1 MAVIA
6 RRHTS
11 QLDKIKGSVEQAYIY
26 FRPNYERF
34 HQFMR
39 FVYKSTLTE
48 DDIAVLATLGRPQ
61 IEFNMMEAYISR
73 LRGEFSRMEPG
84 FVIRAQ
90 DGYENVD
97 PKLLSI
103 LEAHFRSILVD
114 SDNDG
119 FSYDV
124 YTDLLVGGFSV
135 VEVYTDYISE
145 MSMDQKICTQRAF
158 DPTLCGF
165 DPLARKSHKGDGMFC
180 FQFFPKEAEEVEKE
194 YGSDAL
200 KGLKYARAFSGF
212 NWSYRAAKKDIV
224 LLCDYYKKDFK
235 KEKITKLSNGRV
247 VSVKH
252 YEELM
257 GLWDQAG
264 YIEQPPIPIGKMRET
279 MLEEITRYRL
289 SGACMI
295 ESPVKTNYKM
305 LPLVFFDGNSAILRD
320 NNDSTAEQMTRPYIY
335 NVRDAQRLKN
345 YAGQS
350 LANELENTVEHKFIA
365 SVESIPE
372 DYLDAYIDVQ
382 KPGTLLYNAFL
393 DGDVNVPL
401 APPREI
407 MRTPIPP
414 EISATFQ
421 MSDNLIQG
429 ILGSYDAALG
439 IQNNELSGVAI
450 MQGAMHSNAAAMP
463 YTVGFMKGLNRV
475 CQIILDLIPKYYV
488 TPRSLPIVEPDGKRS
503 YQVINKVGNPFMDYD
518 PMSLDVKVEAGV
530 NFAVQKQISLETII
544 QLMQTSESFA
554 AFINTKGL
562 GILLDNID
570 IRGIEGLRQAAGQYM
585 QEVQQKQEQAQQM
598 AMQEQQQQL
607 DPKQVMAMQAQAEMA
622 KVEQKKE
629 AVATQAQVALT
640 KIATDDAVKNKQ
652 ADIEFMKVMSQIK
665 NSGVDAQLKQESLD
679 AEQAR
684 TAVTMAMDVSKHH
697 HEVKNAD
704 REHELNIKSLETKN
718 AADKRPKGK
727 K

>member
-6 RRHTS
+6 RKHTT
-11 QLDKIKGSVEQAYIY
+11 QLDKIKQSVEQAYTY
-26 FRPNYERF
+26 FRPNYERY

-48 DDIAVLATLGRPQ
+48 DDIAVLSTLGRPQ

-84 FVIRAQ
+84 FVVRAQ
-90 DGYENVD
+90 DGYDDID
-97 PKLLSI
+97 PQLLSL
-103 LEAHFRSILVD
+103 LEAHFRSILND

-135 VEVYTDYISE
+135 VEVYTDYISA
-145 MSMDQKICTQRAF
+145 MSMDQKICANRVF

-165 DPLARKSHKGDGMFC
+165 DPLARKSHKGDGSFC
-180 FQFFPKEAEEVEKE
+180 FQLFPKEREEVEKE
-194 YGSDAL
+194 YGSNAL
-200 KGLKYARAFSGF
+200 KGLKYARSFSGF
-212 NWSYRAAKKDIV
+212 NWSYRAAKRDIV
-224 LLCDYYKKDFK
+224 LMCQYDKKDFK

-252 YEELM
+252 YEELLGM
-257 GLWDQAG
+257 WEQAG
-264 YIEQPPIPIGKMRET
+264 YIEQPPIPIGKTRET
-279 MLEEITRYRL
+279 MIEKITRYTF
-289 SGACMI
+289 SGAELIDTPI
-295 ESPVKTNYKM
+295 ETSFSM
-305 LPLVFFDGNSAILRD
+305 LPLIFFDGNSAILRD

-372 DYLDAYIDVQ
+372 DYIDAYIDIQ
-382 KPGTLLYNAFL
+382 KPGTLLYNAFYEGNPEIQL
-393 DGDVNVPL
+393 Q
-401 APPREI
+401 PPREVV
-407 MRTPIPP
+407 RTPIPP
-414 EISATFQ
+414 QISETFQ

-463 YTVGFMKGLNRV
+463 YTVGFMKGWNRV
-475 CQIILDLIPKYYV
+475 CQQLLDLIPKYYV
-488 TPRSLPIVEPDGKRS
+488 TPRSLPIVQPDGKRS
-503 YQVINKVGNPFMDYD
+503 YQTINKPGNPYMNYD
-518 PMSLDVKVEAGV
+518 AMSLDVKVEAGV

-544 QLMQTSESFA
+544 QLMQTSEAFA

-585 QEVQQKQEQAQQM
+585 EEIQQQQAQAQQM
-598 AMQEQQQQL
+598 AQQQMAQQI
-607 DPKQVMAMQAQAEMA
+607 DPKAVMMMQAQAEIM
-622 KVEQKKE
+622 KVDQKKE
-629 AVATQAQVALT
+629 AVQTQAQVDLL
-640 KIATDDAVKNKQ
+640 KISTDDAVKNKQ
-652 ADIEFMKVMSQIK
+652 ADIEFLKVMSEIQGA
-665 NSGVDAQLKQESLD
+665 GVDQALKQEKLD
-679 AEQAR
+679 AENAR
-684 TAVTMAMDVSKHH
+684 TAVEMAVNVSAHH
-697 HEVKNAD
+697 HDVEHKD
-704 REHELNIKSLETKN
+704 RTHELDKKALEKSSKG
-718 AADKRPKGK
+718 DKDA
-727 K
+727 

>member
-6 RRHTS
+6 RKHTT
-11 QLDKIKGSVEQAYIY
+11 QLDKIKQSVEQSYIY

-90 DGYENVD
+90 DGFDLVD
-97 PKLLSI
+97 PQLIDI
-103 LEAHFRSILVD
+103 LEAHFRAILND

-135 VEVYTDYISE
+135 VEVYTDYVSE

-165 DPLARKSHKGDGMFC
+165 DPLARKSHKGDGNFC
-180 FQFFPKEAEEVEKE
+180 FQLFPKEAEEVERE
-194 YGSDAL
+194 YGSNAL
-200 KGLKYARAFSGF
+200 KGLKYARSFSGF

-224 LLCDYYKKDFK
+224 LLCQYDKKDFK
-235 KEKITKLSNGRV
+235 KEKITKLSNGRTI
-247 VSVKH
+247 SIKH
-252 YEELM
+252 YEELLGM
-257 GLWDQAG
+257 WEKAG

-279 MLEEITRYRL
+279 TLEEITRYTF
-289 SGACMI
+289 SGAELI
-295 ESPVKTNYKM
+295 DVQKTNFKM
-305 LPLVFFDGNSAILRD
+305 LPLIFFDGNSAVLRD

-372 DYLDAYIDVQ
+372 DYIDAYIDIQ
-382 KPGTLLYNAFL
+382 KPGTLLYNQFYE
-393 DGDVNVPL
+393 GNPEVTL
-401 APPREI
+401 APPREVV
-407 MRTPIPP
+407 RTPIPP
-414 EISATFQ
+414 QISETFQ

-463 YTVGFMKGLNRV
+463 YTVGFMKGWNRV
-475 CQIILDLIPKYYV
+475 CQQLLDLIPKYYL
-488 TPRSLPIVEPDGKRS
+488 TPRSIPIVLPDGKRS
-503 YQVINKVGNPFMDYD
+503 YQTINKPGSPYMNYD
-518 PMSLDVKVEAGV
+518 AMNLEVKVEAGV

-544 QLMQTSESFA
+544 QLMQTSEAFA

-562 GILLDNID
+562 GILLDNIE
-570 IRGIEGLRQAAGQYM
+570 IRGIEGLRQAAGEFM
-585 QEVQQKQEQAQQM
+585 QETQEKQAQAQKM
-598 AMQEQQQQL
+598 AMKEASQQL
-607 DPKQVMAMQAQAEMA
+607 DPKQVLAMQAQAEMA
-622 KVEQKKE
+622 KVDQKRE
-629 AVATQAQVALT
+629 ARMQETQVQLT

-652 ADIEFMKVMSQIK
+652 ADIDFLKVMSEIQ
-665 NSGVDAQLKQESLD
+665 GAEVDQALKQEKVD
-679 AEQAR
+679 AENAR
-684 TAVTMAMDVSKHH
+684 TAVEMAVSVSSHH
-697 HEVKNAD
+697 HEVKHSD
-704 REHELNIKSLETKN
+704 RTHELDKKAMEKSDATS
-718 AADKRPKGK
+718 
-727 K
+727 

>member
-6 RRHTS
+6 RKHTS
-11 QLDKIKGSVEQAYIY
+11 KLDKIKQSVEQAYIY

-84 FVIRAQ
+84 FVVRAQ
-90 DGYENVD
+90 DGFDLVD
-97 PKLLSI
+97 PQLI
-103 LEAHFRSILVD
+103 DVLEAHFRAILND

-135 VEVYTDYISE
+135 VEVYTDYVSE
-145 MSMDQKICTQRAF
+145 MSMDQKICTQRVF

-165 DPLARKSHKGDGMFC
+165 DPLARKSHKGDGNYC
-180 FQFFPKEAEEVEKE
+180 FQLFPKEVEEVERE
-194 YGSDAL
+194 YGSNAV

-224 LLCDYYKKDFK
+224 LLCQYDKKDFK
-235 KEKITKLSNGRV
+235 KERITKLSNGRV

-252 YEELM
+252 YEELL
-257 GLWDQAG
+257 GLWEEAG
-264 YIEQPPIPIGKMRET
+264 HIEQPPIPIGKIRET
-279 MLEEITRYRL
+279 ILEEITRYTF
-289 SGACMI
+289 SGAELI
-295 ESPVKTNYKM
+295 EVEKTNFKM
-305 LPLVFFDGNSAILRD
+305 LPLIFFDGNSAVLRD

-335 NVRDAQRLKN
+335 NVKDAQRLKN

-350 LANELENTVEHKFIA
+350 LANELENTVQHKMIA

-372 DYLDAYIDVQ
+372 DYIDAYIDIQ
-382 KPGTLLYNAFL
+382 KPSTYMYNAFY
-393 DGDVNVPL
+393 DGDPNVPL
-401 APPREI
+401 TPPREVV
-407 MRTPIPP
+407 RTPIPP
-414 EISATFQ
+414 QISETFQ

-463 YTVGFMKGLNRV
+463 YTVGFMKGWNRV
-475 CQIILDLIPKYYV
+475 CQQILDLIPKYYV
-488 TPRSLPIVEPDGKRS
+488 TPRSLPIVKPDGKRS
-503 YQVINKVGNPFMDYD
+503 YQVVNKPGNPYMNYD
-518 PMSLDVKVEAGV
+518 AMSLEVKVEAGV

-544 QLMQTSESFA
+544 QLMQTSEAFA

-562 GILLDNID
+562 GILLDNIE
-570 IRGIEGLRQAAGQYM
+570 IRGIEGLRQAAGEFM
-585 QEVQQKQEQAQQM
+585 EETAKKQAQAEQM
-598 AMQEQQQQL
+598 AQQQALQQL

-622 KVEQKKE
+622 KVQQKREAREQE
-629 AVATQAQVALT
+629 TQVQLT

-652 ADIEFMKVMSQIK
+652 ADIDFLKVMADIEGAS
-665 NSGVDAQLKQESLD
+665 VDQGLKQEKLD
-679 AEQAR
+679 AENAR
-684 TAVTMAMDVSKHH
+684 TAVEMAVSVSQHH
-697 HEVKNAD
+697 HEVKQSQ
-704 REHELNIKSLETKN
+704 E
-718 AADKRPKGK
+718 KGNGDQERS
-727 K
+727 

>member
-6 RRHTS
+6 RKHTS
-11 QLDKIKGSVEQAYIY
+11 QLDKIKQSVEQAYTY
-26 FRPNYERF
+26 FRPNYERY

-84 FVIRAQ
+84 FVVRAQ
-90 DGYENVD
+90 DGFDLVD
-97 PKLLSI
+97 PALIDI
-103 LEAHFRSILVD
+103 LEAHFRAILND

-135 VEVYTDYISE
+135 VEVYTDYVSE
-145 MSMDQKICTQRAF
+145 MSMDQKICAQRAF

-165 DPLARKSHKGDGMFC
+165 DPLARKSHKGDGSFC
-180 FQFFPKEAEEVEKE
+180 FQLFPKEVEEVERE
-194 YGSDAL
+194 YGSNAI

-224 LLCDYYKKDFK
+224 LMCQYDKKDFK
-235 KEKITKLSNGRV
+235 KEKITKLSNGRTI
-247 VSVKH
+247 SIKH
-252 YEELM
+252 YEQLLEM
-257 GLWDQAG
+257 WNESG
-264 YIEQPPIPIGKMRET
+264 YIEQPPIPIGKIRET
-279 MLEEITRYRL
+279 VLEEISRYTF
-289 SGACMI
+289 SGA
-295 ESPVKTNYKM
+295 ELVNVEKTNFKM
-305 LPLVFFDGNSAILRD
+305 LPLIFFDGNSAVLRD
-320 NNDSTAEQMTRPYIY
+320 NNDSTAEQMTRPYVY

-372 DYLDAYIDVQ
+372 DYIDAYIDIQ
-382 KPGTLLYNAFL
+382 KPGTLLYNQFY
-393 DGDVNVPL
+393 DGNPEIAL
-401 APPREI
+401 SPPREVV
-407 MRTPIPP
+407 RTPIPP
-414 EISATFQ
+414 QISETFQ

-475 CQIILDLIPKYYV
+475 CQQILDLIPKYYV

-503 YQVINKVGNPFMDYD
+503 YQTVNKPGSPFMNYD
-518 PMSLDVKVEAGV
+518 SMSLDVKVEAGV

-544 QLMQTSESFA
+544 QLMQTSEAFA

-562 GILLDNID
+562 GILLDNIE
-570 IRGIEGLRQAAGQYM
+570 IRGIEGLRQAAGEFM
-585 QEVQQKQEQAQQM
+585 EETQEKQAQMAQM
-598 AMQEQQQQL
+598 AQQEASQQL
-607 DPKQVMAMQAQAEMA
+607 DPKQVIAMQAQAEMA
-622 KVEQKKE
+622 KVAQKKE
-629 AVATQAQVALT
+629 AVQTQAEVDLI

-652 ADIEFMKVMSQIK
+652 ADIDFLKVMADIQGA
-665 NSGVDAQLKQESLD
+665 GVEQGLKQEKID
-679 AEQAR
+679 AENAR
-684 TAVTMAMDVSKHH
+684 SAVEMAVSVSQHH
-697 HEVKNAD
+697 HEVKNSA
-704 REHELNIKSLETKN
+704 REHDAE
-718 AADKRPKGK
+718 D
-727 K
+727 

>member
-6 RRHTS
+6 RKHTS
-11 QLDKIKGSVEQAYIY
+11 KLDKIKQSVEQAYIY

-84 FVIRAQ
+84 FVVRAQ
-90 DGYENVD
+90 DGFDLVD
-97 PKLLSI
+97 PQLI
-103 LEAHFRSILVD
+103 DVLEAHFRAILND

-135 VEVYTDYISE
+135 VEVYTDYVSE
-145 MSMDQKICTQRAF
+145 MSMDQKICTQRVF

-165 DPLARKSHKGDGMFC
+165 DPLARKSHKGDGNYC
-180 FQFFPKEAEEVEKE
+180 FQLFPKEVEEVERE
-194 YGSDAL
+194 YGSNAV

-224 LLCDYYKKDFK
+224 LLCQYDKKDFK
-235 KEKITKLSNGRV
+235 KERITKLSNGRV

-252 YEELM
+252 YEELL
-257 GLWDQAG
+257 GLWEEAG
-264 YIEQPPIPIGKMRET
+264 HIEQPPIPIGKIRET
-279 MLEEITRYRL
+279 ILEEITRYTF
-289 SGACMI
+289 SGAELI
-295 ESPVKTNYKM
+295 EVEKTNFKM
-305 LPLVFFDGNSAILRD
+305 LPLIFFDGNSAVLRD

-335 NVRDAQRLKN
+335 NVKDAQRLKN

-350 LANELENTVEHKFIA
+350 LANELENTVQHKMIA
-365 SVESIPE
+365 SVEAIPE
-372 DYLDAYIDVQ
+372 DYIDAYIDIQ
-382 KPGTLLYNAFL
+382 KPSTYMYNAFY
-393 DGDVNVPL
+393 DGDPNVPL
-401 APPREI
+401 TPPREVV
-407 MRTPIPP
+407 RTPIPP
-414 EISATFQ
+414 QISETFQ

-463 YTVGFMKGLNRV
+463 YTVGFMKGWNRV
-475 CQIILDLIPKYYV
+475 CQQILDLIPKYYV
-488 TPRSLPIVEPDGKRS
+488 TPRSLPIVKPDGKRS
-503 YQVINKVGNPFMDYD
+503 YQVVNKPGNPYMNYD
-518 PMSLDVKVEAGV
+518 AMSLEVKVEAGV

-544 QLMQTSESFA
+544 QLMQTSEAFA

-562 GILLDNID
+562 GILLDNIE
-570 IRGIEGLRQAAGQYM
+570 IRGIEGLRQAAGEFM
-585 QEVQQKQEQAQQM
+585 EETAKKQAQMEQM
-598 AMQEQQQQL
+598 AQQQASQQL

-622 KVEQKKE
+622 KVQQKREAREQE
-629 AVATQAQVALT
+629 TQVQLT

-652 ADIEFMKVMSQIK
+652 ADIDFLKVMADIEGAS
-665 NSGVDAQLKQESLD
+665 VDQGLKQEKLD
-679 AEQAR
+679 AENAR
-684 TAVTMAMDVSKHH
+684 TAVEMAVSVSQHH
-697 HEVKNAD
+697 HEVKQSQ
-704 REHELNIKSLETKN
+704 E
-718 AADKRPKGK
+718 KGNGDQERS
-727 K
+727 

>member
-6 RRHTS
+6 RKYTT
-11 QLDKIKGSVEQAYIY
+11 QLDKIKQSVEQAYTY
-26 FRPNYERF
+26 FRPNYERY

-48 DDIAVLATLGRPQ
+48 DDIAVLTTLGRPQ

-84 FVIRAQ
+84 FVVRAQ
-90 DGYENVD
+90 DGYDDID
-97 PKLLSI
+97 PQLLSI
-103 LEAHFRSILVD
+103 LEAHFRAILND

-135 VEVYTDYISE
+135 VEVYTDYISP
-145 MSMDQKICTQRAF
+145 MSMDQKICANRAF

-165 DPLARKSHKGDGMFC
+165 DPLARRSHKGDGSFC
-180 FQFFPKEAEEVEKE
+180 FQLFPKEADEVEKE
-194 YGSDAL
+194 YGSNAL
-200 KGLKYARAFSGF
+200 KGLKYARSFSGF
-212 NWSYRAAKKDIV
+212 NWSYRAAKRDIV
-224 LLCDYYKKDFK
+224 LMCQYDHKSFK
-235 KEKITKLSNGRV
+235 KERITKLSNGRV

-252 YEELM
+252 YEKLLGM
-257 GLWDQAG
+257 WDEAG
-264 YIEQPPIPIGKMRET
+264 YIEQPPIPIGKMRDT
-279 MLEEITRYRL
+279 MIEEITRHTF
-289 SGACMI
+289 SGAELI
-295 ESPVKTNYKM
+295 KVEKTDFSM
-305 LPLVFFDGNSAILRD
+305 LPLIFFDGNSAILRD

-382 KPGTLLYNAFL
+382 KPGTLLYNAFH
-393 DGDVNVPL
+393 DGNPEIQL
-401 APPREI
+401 QPPREI

-414 EISATFQ
+414 QISETFQ

-463 YTVGFMKGLNRV
+463 YTVGFMKGWNRV
-475 CQIILDLIPKYYV
+475 CQQLLDLIPKYYV
-488 TPRSLPIVEPDGKRS
+488 TPRSIPIVLPDGKRS
-503 YQVINKVGNPFMDYD
+503 YQTINKPGNPYMNYD
-518 PMSLDVKVEAGV
+518 AMSLDVKVEAGV

-544 QLMQTSESFA
+544 QLMQTSQSFA

-585 QEVQQKQEQAQQM
+585 EETAQQQAQAQQM
-598 AMQEQQQQL
+598 AMQQAQQQL

-622 KVEQKKE
+622 KVAQKKE

-652 ADIEFMKVMSQIK
+652 ADIDFLKVMADIQGAKIDQ
-665 NSGVDAQLKQESLD
+665 VLKQETVD

-684 TAVTMAMDVSKHH
+684 TAVDMAISVSAHH
-697 HEVKNAD
+697 HEVKHAD
-704 REHELNIKSLETKN
+704 RTHEL
-718 AADKRPKGK
+718 DKKALTMKPKK
-727 K
+727 EK

>member
-1 MAVIA
+1 MARIA
-6 RRHTS
+6 VKHTS
-11 QLDKIKGSVEQAYIY
+11 QFDKIKENIEQAYTY
-26 FRPNYERF
+26 FRPNYERY

-48 DDIAVLATLGRPQ
+48 DDIAVLMELQRPQ

-84 FVIRAQ
+84 FVVRAQ
-90 DGYENVD
+90 DGIENID
-97 PKLLSI
+97 PKLI
-103 LEAHFRSILVD
+103 DVLEAHFRSILNE

-135 VEVYTDYISE
+135 VEVYTDYMNE
-145 MSMDQKICTQRAF
+145 MSMDQKICANRVF

-165 DPLARKSHKGDGMFC
+165 DPLARKSHKGDGAFA
-180 FQFFPKEAEEVEKE
+180 FQFFPMELELAIKQF
-194 YGSDAL
+194 GSDIA
-200 KGLKYARAFSGF
+200 KNMKFARSFSGF
-212 NWSYRAAKKDIV
+212 NWSYRAAKKDI
-224 LLCDYYKKDFK
+224 LLMCDYYQKDYK
-235 KEKITKLSNGRV
+235 KEKITKLSNGKV
-247 VSVKH
+247 VTVKN

-257 GLWDQAG
+257 TMWDESG
-264 YIEQPPIPIGKMRET
+264 FIEQAPIPIGKMRET
-279 MLEEITRYRL
+279 VVECISRHRM
-289 SGACMI
+289 SGAQQFDV
-295 ESPVKTNYKM
+295 EKTSYKM
-305 LPLVFFDGNSAILRD
+305 LPLIFFDGNSAVLRD

-372 DYLDAYIDVQ
+372 DYLEAYINVQ
-382 KPGTLLYNAFL
+382 KPATLLYNAFL
-393 DGDVNVPL
+393 DGDMNAPL

-407 MRTPIPP
+407 VRTPIPP
-414 EISATFQ
+414 EISATFG
-421 MSDNLIQG
+421 MTDNLIQG

-475 CQIILDLIPKYYV
+475 CQQILDLIPKIYV
-488 TPRSLPIVEPDGKRS
+488 TPRSIPTVKPDGKRS
-503 YQVINKVGNPFMDYD
+503 YEVINKPGSPFMNYD

-562 GILLDNID
+562 GILLDNIE
-570 IRGIEGLRQAAGQYM
+570 IRGIEGLRQAANEFM
-585 QEVQQKQEQAQQM
+585 QETAQKQAQAEQMQMQQ
-598 AMQEQQQQL
+598 AQQQL
-607 DPKQVMAMQAQAEMA
+607 DPKAVMQMQAQAEMMKVQQKAEEA
-622 KVEQKKE
+622 KMN
-629 AVATQAQVALT
+629 AQIQLT

-652 ADIEFMKVMSQIK
+652 ADIDYLEVISKIQGAS
-665 NSGVDAQLKQESLD
+665 VDAQLKQEKTD
-679 AEQAR
+679 AEMAR
-684 TAVTMAMDVSKHH
+684 TAVEMAVNVSRHH
-697 HEVKNAD
+697 HEVRHSD
-704 REHELNIKSLETKN
+704 REHELNVKTMESNN
-718 AADKRPKGK
+718 AASKREGSKD
-727 K
+727 

>member
-6 RRHTS
+6 RKHTT
-11 QLDKIKGSVEQAYIY
+11 QLDKIKQSVEQAYTY

-84 FVIRAQ
+84 FVVRAQ
-90 DGYENVD
+90 DGFDDID
-97 PKLLSI
+97 PGLLSL
-103 LEAHFRSILVD
+103 LEAHFRAILND

-135 VEVYTDYISE
+135 VEVYTDYISP
-145 MSMDQKICTQRAF
+145 MSMDQKICANRVF

-165 DPLARKSHKGDGMFC
+165 DPLARKSHKGDGGYC
-180 FQFFPKEAEEVEKE
+180 FQLFPKEREEVEKE
-194 YGSDAL
+194 YGSNAL
-200 KGLKYARAFSGF
+200 KGLKYARSFSGF
-212 NWSYRAAKKDIV
+212 NWSYRAAKRDIV
-224 LLCDYYKKDFK
+224 LMCQYDKKDFR

-247 VSVKH
+247 VTVKN
-252 YEELM
+252 YEKWMEIWNEQ
-257 GLWDQAG
+257 GH
-264 YIEQPPIPIGKMRET
+264 IEQPPIPIGKMRET
-279 MLEEITRYRL
+279 MIENITRYTF
-289 SGACMI
+289 SGAELI
-295 ESPVKTNYKM
+295 DTPVETSFSM
-305 LPLVFFDGNSAILRD
+305 LPLIFFDGNSAILRD

-372 DYLDAYIDVQ
+372 DYIDAYIDIQ
-382 KPGTLLYNAFL
+382 KPGTLLYNQFYE
-393 DGDVNVPL
+393 GNPEISL

-407 MRTPIPP
+407 IRTPIPP
-414 EISATFQ
+414 QISETFQ

-463 YTVGFMKGLNRV
+463 YTVGFMKGWNRV
-475 CQIILDLIPKYYV
+475 CQQLLDLIPKYYV
-488 TPRSLPIVEPDGKRS
+488 TPRSIPIVQPDGKRT
-503 YQVINKVGNPFMDYD
+503 YKTINKPGNPYMTYD
-518 PMSLDVKVEAGV
+518 SMSLDVKVEAGV

-554 AFINTKGL
+554 NFINTKGL

-585 QEVQQKQEQAQQM
+585 EEVAQQQAQAQQM
-598 AMQEQQQQL
+598 AQQQAAQQI
-607 DPKQVMAMQAQAEMA
+607 DPKAVMMMQAQAEIM
-622 KVEQKKE
+622 KVDQKKE
-629 AVATQAQVALT
+629 AVQTQAQVDLL
-640 KIATDDAVKNKQ
+640 KISTDDAVKNKQ
-652 ADIEFMKVMSQIK
+652 ADIDMLKVMADIQGA
-665 NSGVDAQLKQESLD
+665 GVDQALKQEKLD
-679 AEQAR
+679 AENAR
-684 TAVTMAMDVSKHH
+684 TAVSMAVDVSKHH
-697 HEVKNAD
+697 HEVEHSD
-704 REHELNIKSLETKN
+704 RTHELDKKALEKSN
-718 AADKRPKGK
+718 DSAK
-727 K
+727 KAKE

>member
-6 RRHTS
+6 RKHTS
-11 QLDKIKGSVEQAYIY
+11 QLDKIKQNVEQAYIY

-48 DDIAVLATLGRPQ
+48 DDLSVLATLGRPQ

-84 FVIRAQ
+84 FVIRAL
-90 DGYENVD
+90 DGYEDVD

-114 SDNDG
+114 SDNEG

-165 DPLARKSHKGDGMFC
+165 DPLARKSHKGDGNFC
-180 FQFFPKEAEEVEKE
+180 FQFFPREAEEVEKE
-194 YGSDAL
+194 FGSNAL
-200 KGLKYARAFSGF
+200 KGLKYARSFSGF
-212 NWSYRAAKKDIV
+212 NWSYRAARKDIV
-224 LLCDYYKKDFK
+224 LLCDYYMKEIK
-235 KEKITKLSNGRV
+235 KERITKLTNGKV

-257 GLWDQAG
+257 LLWDKAG
-264 YIEQPPIPIGKMRET
+264 YIEQPPQPIGKMRD
-279 MLEEITRYRL
+279 
-289 SGACMI
+289 SMI
-295 ESPVKTNYKM
+295 EKISLHRFTGAELLDVQKTNYKM
-305 LPLVFFDGNSAILRD
+305 LPLVFFDGNSAVLRD

-335 NVRDAQRLKN
+335 NVKDAQRLKN

-365 SVESIPE
+365 AIEAIPE
-372 DYLDAYIDVQ
+372 DYLETYINIQ
-382 KPGTLLYNAFL
+382 KPSTLLFNAFFE
-393 DGDVNVPL
+393 GDPTIPIP
-401 APPREI
+401 PPREI
-407 MRTPIPP
+407 VRTPIPP
-414 EISATFQ
+414 EISSTFQ

-488 TPRSLPIVEPDGKRS
+488 TPRSLPIVKPDGKRS
-503 YQVINKVGNPFMDYD
+503 YEVINKKGSPFMTYD

-562 GILLDNID
+562 GILLDNIE
-570 IRGIEGLRQAAGQYM
+570 IRGIEGLRQAASEFM
-585 QEVQQKQEQAQQM
+585 EETAKKQAQAEQM
-598 AMQEQQQQL
+598 AQQQAQQQL
-607 DPKQVMAMQAQAEMA
+607 DPKQVMAMQANAEMA
-622 KVEQKKE
+622 KVQQKRE
-629 AVATQAQVALT
+629 ATQQQTQVALT

-652 ADIEFMKVMSQIK
+652 ADIDFMKVMADIQGK
-665 NSGVDAQLKQESLD
+665 ETEAAVKQESVD
-679 AEQAR
+679 AENAR
-684 TAVTMAMDVSKHH
+684 TAVNMAIDVSKHH
-697 HEVKNAD
+697 HEIKNSD
-704 REHELNIKSLETKN
+704 REHELNKKNLEK
-718 AADKRPKGK
+718 KGGK
-727 K
+727 KPKT

>member
-6 RRHTS
+6 RKHTT
-11 QLDKIKGSVEQAYIY
+11 QLDKIKQSVEQAYTY
-26 FRPNYERF
+26 FRPNYERY

-48 DDIAVLATLGRPQ
+48 DDLAVLSTLGRPQ

-84 FVIRAQ
+84 FVVRAL
-90 DGYENVD
+90 DGFDNVD
-97 PKLLSI
+97 PKLLDV

-165 DPLARKSHKGDGMFC
+165 DPLARKSHKGDGNFC
-180 FQFFPKEAEEVEKE
+180 FQLFPKEAEEVEKE
-194 YGSDAL
+194 WGSDAL
-200 KGLKYARAFSGF
+200 KGLKYARSFAGF
-212 NWSYRAAKKDIV
+212 NWSYRSAKKDIV
-224 LLCDYYKKDFK
+224 LMCQYDKKEFK

-257 GLWDQAG
+257 ELWDQAG
-264 YIEQPPIPIGKMRET
+264 YIEQPPIPIGKIRESVMET
-279 MLEEITRYRL
+279 IHRYTF
-289 SGACMI
+289 SGAHL
-295 ESPVKTNYKM
+295 VDVQKTNYRM

-372 DYLDAYIDVQ
+372 DYIDAYIDVQ
-382 KPGTLLYNAFL
+382 KPGTLLYNQFL
-393 DGDVNVPL
+393 DGDPNTAL
-401 APPREI
+401 TPPREI
-407 MRTPIPP
+407 VRTPIPP
-414 EISATFQ
+414 QISETFQ

-475 CQIILDLIPKYYV
+475 CQQILDLIPKYYV
-488 TPRSLPIVEPDGKRS
+488 TPRSIPIVQPDGKRS
-503 YQVINKVGNPFMDYD
+503 YEVINKIGNPFMNYD
-518 PMSLDVKVEAGV
+518 PMSLEVKVEAGV

-562 GILLDNID
+562 GILLDNIE
-570 IRGIEGLRQAAGQYM
+570 IRGIEGLRQQATAFM
-585 QEVQQKQEQAQQM
+585 QETAQKQAQMEQMAQQQ
-598 AMQEQQQQL
+598 AQQQL
-607 DPKQVMAMQAQAEMA
+607 DPKAVMALQAQAEME
-622 KVEQKKE
+622 KVQQKKE
-629 AVATQAQVALT
+629 AVATQAQVDLI

-652 ADIEFMKVMSQIK
+652 ADIDLIKVLAE
-665 NSGVDAQLKQESLD
+665 VDNKSFDQAIRQEALD
-679 AEQAR
+679 AENAR
-684 TAVTMAMDVSKHH
+684 TAVNMAIDVSKHH
-697 HEVKNAD
+697 HDVKHAD
-704 REHELNIKSLETKN
+704 REHELEKKEL
-718 AADKRPKGK
+718 DKVNDSES
-727 K
+727 

>member
-1 MAVIA
+1 MAYIA
-6 RRHTS
+6 KKHTS
-11 QLDKIKGSVEQAYIY
+11 QLEQIKQCVEQSYVY
-26 FRPNYERF
+26 FRANYERY

-84 FVIRAQ
+84 FIVRAQ
-90 DGYENVD
+90 DGFDKDVN
-97 PKLLSI
+97 PKLLEV
-103 LEAHFRSILVD
+103 LEAHFRSILID

-135 VEVYTDYISE
+135 VEVYTDYLSE
-145 MSMDQKICTQRAF
+145 MSMDQKICTSRVF

-165 DPLARKSHKGDGMFC
+165 DPLARKSHKGDGNYC
-180 FQFFPKEAEEVEKE
+180 FQLFPKECEEVEKE
-194 YGSDAL
+194 YGSNAV
-200 KGLKYARAFSGF
+200 KGLKYARSFAGF

-224 LLCDYYKKDFK
+224 LMCQFDKKIYK

-247 VSVKH
+247 VSVKN
-252 YEELM
+252 YEELRDM
-257 GLWDQAG
+257 WDQSG
-264 YIEQPPIPIGKMRET
+264 FIEQPPIPIGKTRET
-279 MLEEITRYRL
+279 IIEQIERHTF
-289 SGACMI
+289 SGA
-295 ESPVKTNYKM
+295 ELVDVQKTNFKM
-305 LPLVFFDGNSAILRD
+305 LPLIFFDGNSAVLRD
-320 NNDSTAEQMTRPYIY
+320 NNDATAEQMTRPYIY
-335 NVRDAQRLKN
+335 NVKDAQRLKN

-350 LANELENTVEHKFIA
+350 LANELENTIEHKFIA

-372 DYLDAYIDVQ
+372 DYLDGYINVQ
-382 KPGTLLYNAFL
+382 KPASLLYNAFY
-393 DGDVNVPL
+393 DGNPEIQL
-401 APPREI
+401 APPREV

-414 EISATFQ
+414 QISETFQ

-488 TPRSLPIVEPDGKRS
+488 TPRSIPIVKPDGKRS
-503 YQVINKVGNPFMDYD
+503 YEVINKTGNPFMSYD
-518 PMSLDVKVEAGV
+518 SSSLEVKVEAGV

-562 GILLDNID
+562 GILLDNIE
-570 IRGIEGLRQAAGQYM
+570 IRGIEGLRQAASQFM
-585 QEVQQKQEQAQQM
+585 EETQQKQQQAEQMAQQQAQQ
-598 AMQEQQQQL
+598 QI

-622 KVEQKKE
+622 KVQQKEK
-629 AVATQAQVALT
+629 AVETQAQVDLI
-640 KIATDDAVKNKQ
+640 KISTDDAVKNKD
-652 ADIEFMKVMSQIK
+652 ADIEFLKVMAQIQ
-665 NSGVDAQLKQESLD
+665 NSDVDAAVKQEKVD
-679 AEQAR
+679 AENAR
-684 TAVTMAMDVSKHH
+684 TAVEMAVNVSAHH
-697 HEVKNAD
+697 HDIAHKD
-704 REHELNIKSLETKN
+704 REHEL
-718 AADKRPKGK
+718 K
-727 K
+727 KKEIASRAKKKAE

>member
-6 RRHTS
+6 RKHTT
-11 QLDKIKGSVEQAYIY
+11 QLDKIKQSVEQAYVY

-84 FVIRAQ
+84 FVVRAQ
-90 DGYENVD
+90 DGFDLVD
-97 PKLLSI
+97 PQLIDI
-103 LEAHFRSILVD
+103 LEAHFRAILND

-135 VEVYTDYISE
+135 VEVYTDYLNE
-145 MSMDQKICTQRAF
+145 MSMDQRIFVERVF

-165 DPLARKSHKGDGMFC
+165 DPLARKSHKGDGNFC
-180 FQFFPKEAEEVEKE
+180 FQLFPKEAEEVERE
-194 YGSDAL
+194 YGSNAL

-224 LLCDYYKKDFK
+224 LICDYYKKEFK
-235 KEKITKLSNGRV
+235 REKITKLSNGRTI
-247 VSVKH
+247 SVKH
-252 YEELM
+252 YEELAEM
-257 GLWDQAG
+257 WVQAG
-264 YIEQPPIPIGKMRET
+264 HIEQPPIPIGKIRET
-279 MLEEITRYRL
+279 TLEEIVRYRF
-289 SGACMI
+289 SGAELI
-295 ESPVKTNYKM
+295 EKPVPTNYKM
-305 LPLVFFDGNSAILRD
+305 LPLIFFDGNSAVLRD
-320 NNDSTAEQMTRPYIY
+320 NNDSCAEQMTRPYIY
-335 NVRDAQRLKN
+335 NVKDAQRLKN

-372 DYLDAYIDVQ
+372 DYIDAYIDIQ
-382 KPGTLLYNAFL
+382 KPGTLLYNQFYEGNPEVSL
-393 DGDVNVPL
+393 T
-401 APPREI
+401 PPREI

-414 EISATFQ
+414 QISETFQ

-475 CQIILDLIPKYYV
+475 CQQILDLIPKYYV
-488 TPRSLPIVEPDGKRS
+488 TPRSLPIVHPDGSRS
-503 YQVINKVGNPFMDYD
+503 YQVINKQGNPYMDYD
-518 PMSLDVKVEAGV
+518 PMSLEVKVEAGV

-544 QLMQTSESFA
+544 QLMQTSDSFA

-562 GILLDNID
+562 GILLDNIE
-570 IRGIEGLRQAAGQYM
+570 IRGIEGLRQAAGEFM
-585 QEVQQKQEQAQQM
+585 QETAQKQAQAEQM
-598 AMQEQQQQL
+598 AMQEASQQL
-607 DPKQVMAMQAQAEMA
+607 DPKQVLAMQAQAEIA
-622 KVEQKKE
+622 KVQQKREAREQE
-629 AVATQAQVALT
+629 TQVQLT

-652 ADIEFMKVMSQIK
+652 ADIDFLKVMADIEGAS
-665 NSGVDAQLKQESLD
+665 VDQGLKQEKLD
-679 AEQAR
+679 AENAR
-684 TAVTMAMDVSKHH
+684 TAVEMAVSVSQHH
-697 HEVKNAD
+697 HDVEHKD
-704 REHELNIKSLETKN
+704 REHELNVKSMEKAN
-718 AADKRPKGK
+718 ASSKGK
-727 K
+727 ES

>member
-6 RRHTS
+6 RKHTS
-11 QLDKIKGSVEQAYIY
+11 KLDKIKQSVEQAYIY

-84 FVIRAQ
+84 FVVRAQ
-90 DGYENVD
+90 DGFDLVD
-97 PKLLSI
+97 PQLLDV
-103 LEAHFRSILVD
+103 LEAHFRAILND

-135 VEVYTDYISE
+135 VEVYTDYVSE
-145 MSMDQKICTQRAF
+145 MSMDQKICTQRVF

-165 DPLARKSHKGDGMFC
+165 DPLARKSHKGDGNYC
-180 FQFFPKEAEEVEKE
+180 FQLFPKEVEEVERE
-194 YGSDAL
+194 YGSNAV

-224 LLCDYYKKDFK
+224 LLCQYDKKDFK
-235 KEKITKLSNGRV
+235 KERITKLSNGRV

-252 YEELM
+252 YEELL
-257 GLWDQAG
+257 GLWEEAG
-264 YIEQPPIPIGKMRET
+264 HIEQPPIPIGKIRET
-279 MLEEITRYRL
+279 ILEEITRYTF
-289 SGACMI
+289 SGAELI
-295 ESPVKTNYKM
+295 EVEKTNFKM
-305 LPLVFFDGNSAILRD
+305 LPLIFFDGNSAVLRD

-335 NVRDAQRLKN
+335 NVKDAQRLKN

-350 LANELENTVEHKFIA
+350 LANELENTVQHKMIA

-372 DYLDAYIDVQ
+372 DYIDAYIDIQ
-382 KPGTLLYNAFL
+382 KPSTYMYNAFY
-393 DGDVNVPL
+393 DGDPNVPL
-401 APPREI
+401 TPPREVV
-407 MRTPIPP
+407 RTPIPP
-414 EISATFQ
+414 QISETFQ

-463 YTVGFMKGLNRV
+463 YTVGFMKGWNRV
-475 CQIILDLIPKYYV
+475 CQQILDLIPKYYV
-488 TPRSLPIVEPDGKRS
+488 TPRSLPIVKPDGKRS
-503 YQVINKVGNPFMDYD
+503 YQVVNKPGNPYMNYD
-518 PMSLDVKVEAGV
+518 AMSLEVKVEAGV

-544 QLMQTSESFA
+544 QLMQTSEAFA

-562 GILLDNID
+562 GILLDNIE
-570 IRGIEGLRQAAGQYM
+570 IRGIEGLRQAAGEFM
-585 QEVQQKQEQAQQM
+585 EETAKKQAQAEQM
-598 AMQEQQQQL
+598 AQQQALQQL

-622 KVEQKKE
+622 KVQQKREAREQE
-629 AVATQAQVALT
+629 TQVQLT

-652 ADIEFMKVMSQIK
+652 ADIDFLKVMADIEGAS
-665 NSGVDAQLKQESLD
+665 VDQGLKQEKLD
-679 AEQAR
+679 AENAR
-684 TAVTMAMDVSKHH
+684 TAVEMAVSVSQHH
-697 HEVKNAD
+697 HEVKQSQ
-704 REHELNIKSLETKN
+704 E
-718 AADKRPKGK
+718 KGNGDQERS
-727 K
+727 

>member
-1 MAVIA
+1 MARIIA
-6 RRHTS
+6 NRHIS
-11 QLDKIKGSVEQAYIY
+11 QLDKIKQNVEQAYIY

-84 FVIRAQ
+84 FIIRAQ

-124 YTDLLVGGFSV
+124 YTDLLIGGFSV

-145 MSMDQKICTQRAF
+145 MSMDQKICTQRTF

-165 DPLARKSHKGDGMFC
+165 DPLARKSHKGDGRFC
-180 FQFFPKEAEEVEKE
+180 FQFFPKEAEEAVAEF
-194 YGSDAL
+194 GSDVL
-200 KGLKYARAFSGF
+200 KGMKFARSFSGF
-212 NWSYRAAKKDIV
+212 NWSYRAARKDIV
-224 LLCDYYKKDFK
+224 LICDYFQKDFK
-235 KEKITKLSNGRV
+235 EEKITKLTNGRV
-247 VSVKH
+247 VSVKN

-257 GLWDQAG
+257 VLWDQAG
-264 YIEQPPIPIGKMRET
+264 YIEQPPQPVGKMRKT
-279 MLEEITRYRL
+279 MIEKIERHRF
-289 SGACMI
+289 SGAQLI
-295 ESPVKTNYKM
+295 DVQKTDFKM
-305 LPLVFFDGNSAILRD
+305 LPLIFFDGNSAVLRD
-320 NNDSTAEQMTRPYIY
+320 NNDSTAEQMCRPYIY

-382 KPGTLLYNAFL
+382 KPGTLLYNAFFE
-393 DGDVNVPL
+393 GDPDRPL
-401 APPREI
+401 QPPREI
-407 MRTPIPP
+407 VRTPIPP

-475 CQIILDLIPKYYV
+475 CQVILDLIPKYYV
-488 TPRSLPIVEPDGKRS
+488 TPRSLPIVKPDGKRS
-503 YQVINKVGNPFMDYD
+503 YEVINKQGSPFMNYD
-518 PMSLDVKVEAGV
+518 AMSLDVKVEAGV

-544 QLMQTSESFA
+544 QLMQTSEAFA

-570 IRGIEGLRQAAGQYM
+570 IRGIEGLRQAASQFM
-585 QEVQQKQEQAQQM
+585 EETQQKQAQMEQMAQQQ
-598 AMQEQQQQL
+598 AQQQL

-622 KVEQKKE
+622 KVAQKKE
-629 AVATQAQVALT
+629 AVQAQTQVALT

-652 ADIEFMKVMSQIK
+652 ADIEFLKVMADIQGS
-665 NSGVDAQLKQESLD
+665 NVEAQLKQEKTD
-679 AEQAR
+679 AEMSR
-684 TAVTMAMDVSKHH
+684 TAVDMAISVSSHH
-697 HEVKNAD
+697 HDIRESDRAHELSKKEMANAD
-704 REHELNIKSLETKN
+704 KSK
-718 AADKRPKGK
+718 
-727 K
+727 

>member
-6 RRHTS
+6 RKHTT
-11 QLDKIKGSVEQAYIY
+11 QLDKIKQSVEQAYVY
-26 FRPNYERF
+26 FRPNYERY

-48 DDIAVLATLGRPQ
+48 DDIAVLSTLGRPQ

-84 FVIRAQ
+84 FVVRAL
-90 DGYENVD
+90 DGIEDID
-97 PKLLSI
+97 PKLISI
-103 LEAHFRSILVD
+103 LEAHFRAILND

-135 VEVYTDYISE
+135 VEVFTDYITE
-145 MSMDQKICTQRAF
+145 MSMDQKIVTKRVF

-165 DPLARKSHKGDGMFC
+165 DPLARKSHKGDGAYC
-180 FQFFPKEAEEVEKE
+180 FQLFPKERDEVERE

-200 KGLKYARAFSGF
+200 KGLKYARSFSGF
-212 NWSYRAAKKDIV
+212 NWSYRAAKRDIV
-224 LLCDYYKKDFK
+224 LLCEYDKKDYKK
-235 KEKITKLSNGRV
+235 ERITKLSNGRTI
-247 VSVKH
+247 SVKH
-252 YEELM
+252 YEELV
-257 GLWDQAG
+257 GLWEQAG
-264 YIEQPPIPIGKMRET
+264 HIEQPPIPIGKIRET
-279 MLEEITRYRL
+279 IVEEITRYTF
-289 SGACMI
+289 SGAELI
-295 ESPVKTNYKM
+295 KPPQKTNFKM
-305 LPLVFFDGNSAILRD
+305 LPLIFFDGNSAILRD
-320 NNDSTAEQMTRPYIY
+320 NNDSAAEQMTRPYIY

-372 DYLDAYIDVQ
+372 DYIDAYIDIQ
-382 KPGTLLYNAFL
+382 KPGTLLYNAFFE
-393 DGDVNVPL
+393 GDPNITL
-401 APPREI
+401 QPPREI
-407 MRTPIPP
+407 VRTPIPP
-414 EISATFQ
+414 QISETFQ

-475 CQIILDLIPKYYV
+475 CQMILDLIPKYYV

-503 YQVINKVGNPFMDYD
+503 YQVINKPGNPFMNYD
-518 PMSLDVKVEAGV
+518 AMSLDVKVEAGV

-544 QLMQTSESFA
+544 QLMQTSETFA

-570 IRGIEGLRQAAGQYM
+570 IRGIEGLRQAAGQFM
-585 QEVQQKQEQAQQM
+585 QEAQEQQAKAQQM
-598 AMQEQQQQL
+598 AEQQAAQQI

-622 KVEQKKE
+622 KVQQKRE
-629 AVATQAQVALT
+629 ASQTQAQVDLI
-640 KIATDDAVKNKQ
+640 KISTDDAVKNKQ
-652 ADIEFMKVMSQIK
+652 ADIDFLKVMADIQGA
-665 NSGVDAQLKQESLD
+665 GVDQGLKQEKLD
-679 AEQAR
+679 AENAR
-684 TAVTMAMDVSKHH
+684 TAVEMAVNVSAHH
-697 HEVKNAD
+697 HDVEMSKK
-704 REHELNIKSLETKN
+704 E
-718 AADKRPKGK
+718 PKLK
-727 K
+727 PE

>member
-6 RRHTS
+6 RKHTS
-11 QLDKIKGSVEQAYIY
+11 QLDKIKQSVEQAYVY
-26 FRPNYERF
+26 FRPNFERF

-48 DDIAVLATLGRPQ
+48 DDIAVLMVRQMPQ

-84 FVIRAQ
+84 FVVRAQ
-90 DGYENVD
+90 DGYEDID
-97 PKLLSI
+97 PILI
-103 LEAHFRSILVD
+103 DTLEAHFRAILVD

-135 VEVYTDYISE
+135 VEVFTDYISE
-145 MSMDQKICTQRAF
+145 MSMDQKLVTKRVF

-165 DPLARKSHKGDGMFC
+165 DPLARKSHKGDGGYC
-180 FQFFPKEAEEVEKE
+180 FQLFPKEKDDVERE
-194 YGSDAL
+194 YGSNAL
-200 KGLKYARAFSGF
+200 KGLKYARSFSGF
-212 NWSYRAAKKDIV
+212 NWSYRAAKRDIV
-224 LLCDYYKKDFK
+224 LLCQYDKKEFK
-235 KEKITKLSNGRV
+235 KEKITKLSNGRTI
-247 VSVKH
+247 SVKH
-252 YEELM
+252 YEELLGM
-257 GLWDQAG
+257 WEQAG
-264 YIEQPPIPIGKMRET
+264 YIEQPPIPIGKTRET
-279 MLEEITRYRL
+279 IIEEICRYTF
-289 SGACMI
+289 SGAELI
-295 ESPVKTNYKM
+295 DVQKTNFKM
-305 LPLVFFDGNSAILRD
+305 LPLIFFDGNSAMLRD
-320 NNDSTAEQMTRPYIY
+320 NNDSAAEQMTRPYIY

-372 DYLDAYIDVQ
+372 DYIDLYIDVQ

-393 DGDVNVPL
+393 DGDPNVPL
-401 APPREI
+401 NPPREI
-407 MRTPIPP
+407 VRTPIPP
-414 EISATFQ
+414 QISETFQ

-475 CQIILDLIPKYYV
+475 CQMILDLIPKYYV

-503 YQVINKVGNPFMDYD
+503 YQVINKSGNPFMNYD

-544 QLMQTSESFA
+544 QLMQTSETFA
-554 AFINTKGL
+554 KFINTKGL

-570 IRGIEGLRQAAGQYM
+570 IRGVEGLRQAASEFM
-585 QEVQQKQEQAQQM
+585 KETEQQQAQAQQM
-598 AMQEQQQQL
+598 AMQEAQQQI

-622 KVEQKKE
+622 KVAQKKE
-629 AVATQAQVALT
+629 AVQTQAQVALM

-652 ADIEFMKVMSQIK
+652 ADIEMLKVMADIQGT
-665 NSGVDAQLKQESLD
+665 GVEHQLKQEKVD
-679 AEQAR
+679 AEQSR
-684 TAVTMAMDVSKHH
+684 TAVDMAINVSKHM
-697 HEVKNAD
+697 HEVHQSEKD
-704 REHELNIKSLETKN
+704 TK
-718 AADKRPKGK
+718 D
-727 K
+727 

>member
-1 MAVIA
+1 MTIIA
-6 RRHTS
+6 KKHLT
-11 QLDKIKGSVEQAYIY
+11 QLDKIKQSVEQSYTY

-48 DDIAVLATLGRPQ
+48 DDIAVLSTLGRPQ

-90 DGYENVD
+90 DGFDDID
-97 PKLLSI
+97 PQLLSL
-103 LEAHFRSILVD
+103 LEAHFRAILND

-119 FSYDV
+119 LSYDV

-135 VEVYTDYISE
+135 VEVYTDYISA
-145 MSMDQKICTQRAF
+145 MSMDQKICSSRVF

-165 DPLARKSHKGDGMFC
+165 DPLARRSHKGDGGFC
-180 FQFFPKEAEEVEKE
+180 FQLFPKYREEAEEM
-194 YGSDAL
+194 YGSSIL
-200 KGLKYARAFSGF
+200 KGLKYARSFSGF
-212 NWSYRAAKKDIV
+212 NWSYRAAKRDIV
-224 LLCDYYKKDFK
+224 LICQYDKKDFK

-247 VSVKH
+247 VSVKN
-252 YEELM
+252 YEKLLEM
-257 GLWDQAG
+257 WNEAG

-279 MLEEITRYRL
+279 MIERITRYTF
-289 SGACMI
+289 SGVELI
-295 ESPVKTNYKM
+295 ESPVETNFSM

-320 NNDSTAEQMTRPYIY
+320 NNDSSAEQMTRPYIY

-372 DYLDAYIDVQ
+372 DYIDAYIDIQ
-382 KPGTLLYNAFL
+382 KPGTLLYNQFYE
-393 DGDVNVPL
+393 GNPQIPL
-401 APPREI
+401 SPPREI

-414 EISATFQ
+414 QISETFQ

-463 YTVGFMKGLNRV
+463 YTVGFMKGWNRV
-475 CQIILDLIPKYYV
+475 CQQLLDLIPKYYV
-488 TPRSLPIVEPDGKRS
+488 TPRSLPVVHPDGKRS
-503 YQVINKVGNPFMDYD
+503 YQTINKPGSPYMDYD

-544 QLMQTSESFA
+544 KLMQTSESFA
-554 AFINTKGL
+554 QFINTKGL

-585 QEVQQKQEQAQQM
+585 EEIAQQQAQSQQM
-598 AMQEQQQQL
+598 AMQQAQQQL
-607 DPKQVMAMQAQAEMA
+607 DPKAVMALQAQAEMM
-622 KVEQKKE
+622 KVQQKKE
-629 AVATQAQVALT
+629 AVQTQAQVDLI
-640 KIATDDAVKNKQ
+640 KISTDDAVKNKQ
-652 ADIEFMKVMSQIK
+652 ADIDFLKVMADIQGA
-665 NSGVDAQLKQESLD
+665 GVDQALKQEKLD
-679 AEQAR
+679 AENAR
-684 TAVTMAMDVSKHH
+684 TAIDMAVDVSKHH
-697 HEVKNAD
+697 HEIADKN
-704 REHELNIKSLETKN
+704 RERASNVKSLDNVNTNINEQESQN
-718 AADKRPKGK
+718 
-727 K
+727 

>member
-1 MAVIA
+1 MTVIA
-6 RRHTS
+6 RKHTS
-11 QLDKIKGSVEQAYIY
+11 QLDKIKQSVEDAYTY
-26 FRPNYERF
+26 FRPNYERY

-48 DDIAVLATLGRPQ
+48 DDISVLATLGRPQ

-84 FVIRAQ
+84 FIVRAQ
-90 DGYENVD
+90 DGFDNVD

-135 VEVYTDYISE
+135 VECYTDYISE

-165 DPLARKSHKGDGMFC
+165 DPLARKSHKGDGNFC
-180 FQFFPKEAEEVEKE
+180 FQLFPKEAEEVEKL

-200 KGLKYARAFSGF
+200 KGLKYARSFSGF

-224 LLCDYYKKDFK
+224 LMCQYDKKEFK

-247 VSVKH
+247 VSLKN

-257 GLWDQAG
+257 GLWDKAG
-264 YIEQPPIPIGKMRET
+264 YIEQPPIPIGKVRE
-279 MLEEITRYRL
+279 
-289 SGACMI
+289 SMI
-295 ESPVKTNYKM
+295 ESIKRYTFSGAELIDVQSTNYKM
-305 LPLVFFDGNSAILRD
+305 LPLIFFDGNSAILRD
-320 NNDSTAEQMTRPYIY
+320 NNDSCAEQMTRPYIY

-372 DYLDAYIDVQ
+372 DYLDAYINIQ

-393 DGDVNVPL
+393 DGDTNVPL
-401 APPREI
+401 QPPREI
-407 MRTPIPP
+407 IRTPIPP
-414 EISATFQ
+414 QISETFQ

-488 TPRSLPIVEPDGKRS
+488 TPRSIPIVQPDGKRS
-503 YQVINKVGNPFMDYD
+503 YEVINKVGNPFMDYD
-518 PMSLDVKVEAGV
+518 PMSLEVKVEAGV

-562 GILLDNID
+562 GILLDNIE
-570 IRGIEGLRQAAGQYM
+570 IRGIEGLRQAASQYM
-585 QEVQQKQEQAQQM
+585 EETAQKQAQMEQMAQQQ
-598 AMQEQQQQL
+598 AAQQI
-607 DPKQVMAMQAQAEMA
+607 DPKQVMQMQAQAEME
-622 KVEQKKE
+622 KVQQKREE
-629 AVATQAQVALT
+629 AQINAQVQLT
-640 KIATDDAVKNKQ
+640 KISTDDAVKNKQ
-652 ADIEFMKVMSQIK
+652 ADIDFLEVMSKIQ
-665 NSGVDAQLKQESLD
+665 NADVDAALKQESLD
-679 AEQAR
+679 AENAR
-684 TAVTMAMDVSKHH
+684 TAVNMSLDVSKHH
-697 HEVKNAD
+697 HEIEMAGKD
-704 REHELNIKSLETKN
+704 HELKKQTLEKKSGNNKTKE
-718 AADKRPKGK
+718 R
-727 K
+727 

>member
-6 RRHTS
+6 KKHTT
-11 QLDKIKGSVEQAYIY
+11 QLDRIKQSVEQAYTY

-34 HQFMR
+34 HEFKR

-48 DDIAVLATLGRPQ
+48 DDIAVLATLQRPQ

-84 FVIRAQ
+84 FVVKAQ
-90 DGYENVD
+90 DGFDLVD
-97 PKLLSI
+97 PQLISV
-103 LEAHFRSILVD
+103 LEAHFRAVLND

-135 VEVYTDYISE
+135 VEVYTDYLNE
-145 MSMDQKICTQRAF
+145 MSMDQRICAERVF

-165 DPLARKSHKGDGMFC
+165 DPLARKSHKGDGNFC
-180 FQFFPKEAEEVEKE
+180 FQLFPKECEEVERE

-224 LLCDYYKKDFK
+224 LMCDYYKKEYK
-235 KEKITKLSNGRV
+235 KERITKLSNGRV
-247 VSVKH
+247 VSVKN
-252 YEELM
+252 YERLLEM
-257 GLWDQAG
+257 WNEAG
-264 YIEQPPIPIGKMRET
+264 HIEQPPIPIGKIRET
-279 MLEEITRYRL
+279 TLEEIVRYRL
-289 SGACMI
+289 SGAQLV
-295 ESPVKTNYKM
+295 EKPVVTNYKM
-305 LPLVFFDGNSAILRD
+305 LPLIFFDGNSAILRD

-335 NVRDAQRLKN
+335 NVKDAQRLKN

-350 LANELENTVEHKFIA
+350 LANELENTIEHKFIA

-372 DYLDAYIDVQ
+372 DYLDAYVNVQ
-382 KPGTLLYNAFL
+382 QPSTLLYNQFFEGNPEISL
-393 DGDVNVPL
+393 T
-401 APPREI
+401 PPREVV
-407 MRTPIPP
+407 RTPIPP
-414 EISATFQ
+414 QISETFQ

-475 CQIILDLIPKYYV
+475 CQMILDLIPKYYV
-488 TPRSLPIVEPDGKRS
+488 TPRSLPIVHPDGKRS
-503 YQVINKVGNPFMDYD
+503 YQTINVQGNPYMDYD
-518 PMSLDVKVEAGV
+518 PLSLEVKVEAGV

-562 GILLDNID
+562 GILLDNIE
-570 IRGIEGLRQAAGQYM
+570 IRGIEGLRQAASEFMKETQA
-585 QEVQQKQEQAQQM
+585 KQAQVEQM
-598 AMQEQQQQL
+598 AQQQAAQQL

-629 AVATQAQVALT
+629 AVATQAQVDLI
-640 KIATDDAVKNKQ
+640 KISTDDAVKNKE
-652 ADIEFMKVMSQIK
+652 ADIEFLKVMSQIQGQ
-665 NSGVDAQLKQESLD
+665 GVDQGLKQEKLD
-679 AEQAR
+679 AENAR
-684 TAVTMAMDVSKHH
+684 TAVEMAVNVSAHKHDIEH
-697 HEVKNAD
+697 KD
-704 REHELNIKSLETKN
+704 RTHEL
-718 AADKRPKGK
+718 DKKAMEHQSKPKE
-727 K
+727 

>member
-6 RRHTS
+6 KKHTT
-11 QLDKIKGSVEQAYIY
+11 QLDQIKQSVEQAYTY
-26 FRPNYERF
+26 FRPNYERY

-84 FVIRAQ
+84 FIVRAQ
-90 DGYENVD
+90 DGFDNID
-97 PKLLSI
+97 PRLLSI
-103 LEAHFRSILVD
+103 LEAHFRAILND

-135 VEVYTDYISE
+135 VEVYTDYLSE
-145 MSMDQKICTQRAF
+145 MSMDQKICADRVF

-165 DPLARKSHKGDGMFC
+165 DPLARKSHKGDGNFC
-180 FQFFPKEAEEVEKE
+180 FQLFPKEAEEVEKE
-194 YGSDAL
+194 WGSDAL
-200 KGLKYARAFSGF
+200 KGLKYARSFSGF

-224 LLCDYYKKDFK
+224 LMCQYDKKDFK

-257 GLWDQAG
+257 ALWDEAG
-264 YIEQPPIPIGKMRET
+264 YIEQPPIPIGKTRESMIET
-279 MLEEITRYRL
+279 ITRYTF
-289 SGACMI
+289 SGAHL
-295 ESPVKTNYKM
+295 VDVQKTNYKM
-305 LPLVFFDGNSAILRD
+305 LPLIFFDGNSAILRD

-372 DYLDAYIDVQ
+372 DYLDAYINVQ

-393 DGDVNVPL
+393 DGDINAPL

-407 MRTPIPP
+407 VRTPIPP
-414 EISATFQ
+414 QISETFQ

-463 YTVGFMKGLNRV
+463 YTVGFMKGWSRV
-475 CQIILDLIPKYYV
+475 CQQLLDLIPKYYI
-488 TPRSLPIVEPDGKRS
+488 TPRSIPIVLPDGKRS
-503 YQVINKVGNPFMDYD
+503 YQMINKVGNPFMDYD

-544 QLMQTSESFA
+544 QLMQTSEAFA
-554 AFINTKGL
+554 NFINTKGL
-562 GILLDNID
+562 GILLDNIE
-570 IRGIEGLRQAAGQYM
+570 IRGIDGLRQEAAQYM
-585 QEVQQKQEQAQQM
+585 QEVQQQQQQAQQM
-598 AMQEQQQQL
+598 AMQQAQQQL

-622 KVEQKKE
+622 KVAQKKE
-629 AVATQAQVALT
+629 AVATQAQVDLI
-640 KIATDDAVKNKQ
+640 KISTDDAVKNKQ
-652 ADIEFMKVMSQIK
+652 ADIDFLKVMSEIQGA
-665 NSGVDAQLKQESLD
+665 GVDQALKQEKLD
-679 AEQAR
+679 AENAR
-684 TAVTMAMDVSKHH
+684 TAVSMAVDVSKHH
-697 HEVKNAD
+697 HEKEHAD
-704 REHELNIKSLETKN
+704 RTHELDKKALEKSNDSKSKAKE
-718 AADKRPKGK
+718 
-727 K
+727 

>member
-6 RRHTS
+6 RKHTS
-11 QLDKIKGSVEQAYIY
+11 QLDKMKQSVEQAYTY

-48 DDIAVLATLGRPQ
+48 DDISVLATLGRPQ

-84 FVIRAQ
+84 FVVRAQ

-97 PKLLSI
+97 PKLLQI

-124 YTDLLVGGFSV
+124 YTDLLIGGFSV

-165 DPLARKSHKGDGMFC
+165 DPLARKSHKGDGNFC
-180 FQFFPKEAEEVEKE
+180 FQFFPREAEEVEAE

-200 KGLKYARAFSGF
+200 KGLKYARSFSGF

-224 LLCDYYKKDFK
+224 LICDYYKKDFK

-257 GLWDQAG
+257 AMWDQSGFIQQA
-264 YIEQPPIPIGKMRET
+264 PIPIGKMRDSI
-279 MLEEITRYRL
+279 MEEITRYRM
-289 SGACMI
+289 SGACLI
-295 ESPVKTNYKM
+295 EAPVKTNYKM

-393 DGDVNVPL
+393 DGDTNVPL
-401 APPREI
+401 APPREVV
-407 MRTPIPP
+407 RTPIPP

-488 TPRSLPIVEPDGKRS
+488 TPRSLPIVQPDGKRS
-503 YQVINKVGNPFMDYD
+503 YEVINKQGAPFMTYD
-518 PMSLDVKVEAGV
+518 AMSLDVKVEAGV

-570 IRGIEGLRQAAGQYM
+570 IRGIEGLRQAAAQFM
-585 QEVQQKQEQAQQM
+585 EETQQKQAQAQQM
-598 AMQEQQQQL
+598 AQQEQANQL

-629 AVATQAQVALT
+629 AVATQAKVALT
-640 KIATDDAVKNKQ
+640 KIATDDAVKNKL
-652 ADIEFMKVMSQIK
+652 ADIEFLEAMSKIQGA
-665 NSGVDAQLKQESLD
+665 GVEQQLKQEKVD
-679 AEQAR
+679 AEQSR
-684 TAVTMAMDVSKHH
+684 TAVDMAINVSKHM
-697 HEVKNAD
+697 HEVHQSKK
-704 REHELNIKSLETKN
+704 E
-718 AADKRPKGK
+718 DKD
-727 K
+727 

>member
-1 MAVIA
+1 MANIA
-6 RRHTS
+6 RKHTS
-11 QLDKIKGSVEQAYIY
+11 QLDKIKQSVEQAYTY
-26 FRPNYERF
+26 FRPNYERY

-48 DDIAVLATLGRPQ
+48 DDISVLTTLQRPQ

-84 FVIRAQ
+84 FVLRAQ
-90 DGYENVD
+90 DGFDNVD

-135 VEVYTDYISE
+135 VEVYTDYLSE
-145 MSMDQKICTQRAF
+145 MSMDQKICTTRAF

-165 DPLARKSHKGDGMFC
+165 DPLARKSHKGDGNFC
-180 FQFFPKEAEEVEKE
+180 FQLFPKECEEVEKE
-194 YGSDAL
+194 YGSDAI
-200 KGLKYARAFSGF
+200 KGLKYARSFSGF

-224 LLCDYYKKDFK
+224 LMCQYDKKEFK
-235 KEKITKLSNGRV
+235 REKITKLSNGRV
-247 VSVKH
+247 VTVKH

-257 GLWDQAG
+257 GLWDKAG
-264 YIEQPPIPIGKMRET
+264 YIEQPPIPIGKTRET
-279 MLEEITRYRL
+279 TIESICRYTF
-289 SGACMI
+289 SGANLI
-295 ESPVKTNYKM
+295 DVEKTNYKM
-305 LPLVFFDGNSAILRD
+305 LPLVFFDGNSAVLRD

-372 DYLDAYIDVQ
+372 DYIDAYINIQ

-393 DGDVNVPL
+393 DGDPSIQL
-401 APPREI
+401 TAPREI

-414 EISATFQ
+414 QISETFQ

-488 TPRSLPIVEPDGKRS
+488 TPRSIPIVEPDGKRS
-503 YQVINKVGNPFMDYD
+503 YEVINKMGNPFMDFD
-518 PMSLDVKVEAGV
+518 PMSLEVKVEAGV

-544 QLMQTSESFA
+544 QLMQTSEAFA

-562 GILLDNID
+562 GILLDNIE
-570 IRGIEGLRQAAGQYM
+570 IRGIEGLRQAASQFM
-585 QEVQQKQEQAQQM
+585 EETQQKQQQAEQMAQQE
-598 AMQEQQQQL
+598 AQQQL
-607 DPKQVMAMQAQAEMA
+607 DPKQVMAMQAHAEES
-622 KVEQKKE
+622 KVQQKRE
-629 AVATQAQVALT
+629 ATEMQTQVALT

-652 ADIEFMKVMSQIK
+652 ADIEFMKVMAQIQ
-665 NSGVDAQLKQESLD
+665 DADTDAALKQESLD
-679 AEQAR
+679 AENAR
-684 TAVTMAMDVSKHH
+684 TAVNMALDVSKHH
-697 HEVKNAD
+697 HEVNQSEKVSNN
-704 REHELNIKSLETKN
+704 ES
-718 AADKRPKGK
+718 
-727 K
+727 

>member
-6 RRHTS
+6 RKHTS
-11 QLDKIKGSVEQAYIY
+11 QLDKIKQSVEQAYTY
-26 FRPNYERF
+26 FRPNYERY

-84 FVIRAQ
+84 FVIKAK
-90 DGYENVD
+90 DGFDDID
-97 PKLLSI
+97 PQLISI
-103 LEAHFRSILVD
+103 LEAHFRSILND
-114 SDNDG
+114 SDSDG

-135 VEVYTDYISE
+135 VEVYTDYVSE
-145 MSMDQKICTQRAF
+145 MSMDQKICTQRVF

-165 DPLARKSHKGDGMFC
+165 DPLARKSHKGDGSFC
-180 FQFFPKEAEEVEKE
+180 FQLFPKEAEEVERE
-194 YGSDAL
+194 YGSNAL
-200 KGLKYARAFSGF
+200 KGMKYARAFSGF
-212 NWSYRAAKKDIV
+212 NWSYRAAKRDIV
-224 LLCDYYKKDFK
+224 LMCQYDKKDFK
-235 KEKITKLSNGRV
+235 KEKITKLSNGKTMA
-247 VSVKH
+247 VKH
-252 YEELM
+252 YEQLLGMWEE
-257 GLWDQAG
+257 AG
-264 YIEQPPIPIGKMRET
+264 YVEVPPIPIGKIRET
-279 MLEEITRYRL
+279 MIEEITRYTFTGSEL
-289 SGACMI
+289 I
-295 ESPVKTNYKM
+295 EAPVKTNFKM
-305 LPLVFFDGNSAILRD
+305 LPLIFFDGNSAVLRD

-350 LANELENTVEHKFIA
+350 LANELENTVEHKFVA
-365 SVESIPE
+365 AVESIPE

-382 KPGTLLYNAFL
+382 KPGTLLYNAFY
-393 DGDVNVPL
+393 DGDPTVALP
-401 APPREI
+401 PPREI

-414 EISATFQ
+414 QISETFQ

-475 CQIILDLIPKYYV
+475 CQQILDLIPKYYV
-488 TPRSLPIVEPDGKRS
+488 TPRSLPIVHPDGKRS
-503 YQVINKVGNPFMDYD
+503 YQTINKPGNPFMDYD
-518 PMSLDVKVEAGV
+518 PMSLDIKVEAGV

-562 GILLDNID
+562 GILLDNIE
-570 IRGIEGLRQAAGQYM
+570 IRGIEGLRQAAGEFM
-585 QEVQQKQEQAQQM
+585 KETQQKQAQMEQMAQQQ
-598 AMQEQQQQL
+598 AAQQI

-622 KVEQKKE
+622 KVQQKKE
-629 AVATQAQVALT
+629 AVQTQAQVDLI
-640 KIATDDAVKNKQ
+640 KISTDDAVKNKE
-652 ADIEFMKVMSQIK
+652 ADIEFLKVMADIQGAS
-665 NSGVDAQLKQESLD
+665 VDQGLKQEKLD
-679 AEQAR
+679 AENAR
-684 TAVTMAMDVSKHH
+684 TAVEMAVNVSAHH
-697 HEVKNAD
+697 QEVKHSD
-704 REHELNIKSLETKN
+704 RTHELDKQALSIK
-718 AADKRPKGK
+718 PKK
-727 K
+727 EQ